1 MGNPAEETFGTG
13 FHSVLRPSQDFP
25 RQISSLAPL
34 ESSRPHSRGFQGR
47 FFACGSSCPRPSQ
60 SRSKSGERGTV
71 VPSKDYSHRRSPGAL
86 LFVKGE
92 GPDGTHTQSKKK
104 AYEN

>member
-1 MGNPAEETFGTG
+1 MPTEEKTGTG
-13 FHSVLRPSQDFP
+13 LIPFYAHHRIFQAKSVRSLRSNHQDHTAGVSKAGFLRVGRP
-25 RQISSLAPL
+25 R
-34 ESSRPHSRGFQGR
+34 
-47 FFACGSSCPRPSQ
+47 PRPSQ